1 MQKAKNLQHLHKGV
15 GSRNVQTP
23 RAAESEAQGSRLQA
37 EFVRNLCL
45 ERLLH
50 RVLPLQSRSGW
61 GKGAK
66 GLGRWEPRGEAGTAG
81 DPGHPQCGEGAPAPP
96 PYVPQGDRPTGCRD
110 TWQSLGSLRPPR
122 RRGRSRP
129 GFPPALTG
137 LQPADKGKPQQ

>member
-1 MQKAKNLQHLHKGV
+1 MQKAKNLQRLHKGA

-37 EFVRNLCL
+37 EFVRDLCL

-81 DPGHPQCGEGAPAPP
+81 DPGNPQCLRHASRRVTDPPAAGTHGRAWGVSGHPAGGAGAGPAFP
-96 PYVPQGDRPTGCRD
+96 RH
-110 TWQSLGSLRPPR
+110 SLGS
-122 RRGRSRP
+122 GS
-129 GFPPALTG
+129 
-137 LQPADKGKPQQ
+137 